1 MKYVNYINALSEN
14 IRHKSLNTIER
25 DIVSLLCEGKTYIE
39 IAEKLSYDDGYV
51 GSVSRELY
59 GLIGQKHKVK
69 VTRSNLISTL
79 DSVMGGEIDNT
90 FNVCHNIKEAVVFNR
105 DILRFNQNEILINVS
120 TFWKFDV
127 KNNALILKTQY
138 PLVLNLSELE
148 NNSFKTILHLAR
160 QEQLSGDALL
170 ELFKILNS
178 YYSETNI
185 QHQQL
190 S

>member
-1 MKYVNYINALSEN
+1 MKYINYINALSEN
-14 IRHKSLNTIER
+14 IRHKSLSTIER
-25 DIVSLLCEGKTYIE
+25 DIVSLLCDGKTYLE
-39 IAEKLSYDDGYV
+39 IAEKLSYDDGYI

-69 VTRSNLISTL
+69 VTRSNLISVL

-90 FNVCHNIKEAVVFNR
+90 FNVCHNIKEAVIFNR
-105 DILRFNQNEILINVS
+105 DILKFNQNEILINVS

-127 KNNALILKTQY
+127 KNNVLILKTQY
-138 PLVLNLSELE
+138 PVILSLSELE
-148 NNSFKTILHLAR
+148 TNSFKTILHLSR

-185 QHQQL
+185 EHQ
-190 S
+190 